1 MGRRA
6 ATTAKAR
13 QALPKSGRRSSRP
26 SPASSKRGKPSRPS
40 RACGLP
46 AKGIGTDAL
55 TYQWLRDGLPIPE
68 AVGETYKITD
78 SDDGRSLALRVTAS
92 ADGVNDGV
100 ETTLPSP
107 KVSATNAVEYTA
119 RPGIS
124 GEAPTVWGWTRVG
137 FTVEAD
143 VLGTWSPGWMTV
155 KLQWQADG
163 VDIEG
168 ATAGSYR
175 IRVADLGKTVT
186 LKVTG
191 SSDGVPTVS
200 MSNTSTA
207 VTPGFIEPTDEMM
220 AGRRGQ
226 GRQHAQ
232 RGTQPGV
239 VCRRRTRDSSLSV
252 GAGRPRDRRSHR
264 KHLHCR
270 GRRQRALDPGQ
281 GHRYGLR
288 VPAEHPD
295 FAIHRHRRRR
305 YGRERRGRH
314 RRPAS
319 PRACPRN
326 PSRNPP
332 NRHPRD
338 RTPTEQAP
346 AEPASAEVAPVR
358 QIPVVQ
364 PPARTS
370 PAQGYVSAQA
380 GGGNA
385 RPQAAVPVQA
395 AVTGAVVPAEIIA
408 APTESAPVAPA
419 PAATGSVA
427 VAVGFV
433 RTGGRH

>member
-1 MGRRA
+1 MKRSLSRA
-6 ATTAKAR
+6 ASAVGAAVILSTVGLAGPAQATEACWDTSHGTTCRDYGESAAGLAKV
-13 QALPKSGRRSSRP
+13 
-26 SPASSKRGKPSRPS
+26 
-40 RACGLP
+40 RAAIQPTFTGILKAGQTLTSFPGLWL
-46 AKGIGTDAL
+46 AGEGYGTDAL

-207 VTPGFIEPTDEMM
+207 VTPGYIEPPDEMWL
-220 AGRRGQ
+220 AGGDRVGD
-226 GRQHAQ
+226 
-232 RGTQPGV
+232 T
-239 VCRRRTRDSSLSV
+239 LSV
-252 GAGRPRDRRSHR
+252 VQD
-264 KHLHCR
+264 
-270 GRRQRALDPGQ
+270 
-281 GHRYGLR
+281 
-288 VPAEHPD
+288 
-295 FAIHRHRRRR
+295 
-305 YGRERRGRH
+305 
-314 RRPAS
+314 
-319 PRACPRN
+319 
-326 PSRNPP
+326 
-332 NRHPRD
+332 
-338 RTPTEQAP
+338 
-346 AEPASAEVAPVR
+346 SA
-358 QIPVVQ
+358 
-364 PPARTS
+364 
-370 PAQGYVSAQA
+370 
-380 GGGNA
+380 
-385 RPQAAVPVQA
+385 
-395 AVTGAVVPAEIIA
+395 
-408 APTESAPVAPA
+408 
-419 PAATGSVA
+419 
-427 VAVGFV
+427 
-433 RTGGRH
+433 